1 VPPADASPTLL
12 WERVA
17 ATVGIK
23 PDLADAERPSTNT
36 SLGYAEAEL
45 LRRVNRALGDHM
57 PWPAYETTVKGW
69 FAEEFLLELGSDSR
83 PTVPSPA
90 RDWLLEE
97 ARQMVGAV
105 AESGIDVVGDLDDLR
120 PRFGPTVP
128 APPDAAVLDA
138 ASHAIAALLTER
150 AGRHWTGRG
159 SPMVARARRSGFVRT
174 LPRGL
179 QEWLKRRV
187 ND

>member
-1 VPPADASPTLL
+1 A
-12 WERVA
+12 
-17 ATVGIK
+17 
-23 PDLADAERPSTNT
+23 
-36 SLGYAEAEL
+36 
-45 LRRVNRALGDHM
+45 
-57 PWPAYETTVKGW
+57 
-69 FAEEFLLELGSDSR
+69 
-83 PTVPSPA
+83 A

-97 ARQMVGAV
+97 ARTMVATV
-105 AESGIDVVGDLDDLR
+105 ADSGIDIVGDLNELR
-120 PRFGPTVP
+120 PEFGPATQPP
-128 APPDAAVLDA
+128 ADADVLDA

-159 SPMVARARRSGFVRT
+159 SPMVARARRSGLVRA